1 VAFSASTP
9 ETFGR
14 VGTPNFHGGLTDHRR
29 LLTNFQFLHTTPG
42 TVFAYNQISGEPT
55 RSLDLRR
62 PAAADEGSSLLL
74 ISAADPVRIIDRLR
88 VGL

>member
-1 VAFSASTP
+1 M
-9 ETFGR
+9 
-14 VGTPNFHGGLTDHRR
+14 GTPNFHGDLTDHRR
-29 LLTNFQFLHTTPG
+29 LLATFQFLHNLPG

-74 ISAADPVRIIDRLR
+74 ISAAGPVRLIDRLR
-88 VGL
+88 VGLLWNTAKDS